1 MTSYGGGRNA
11 NPGGPGGRR
20 QRIQTNRGGGKKP
33 PQKSCCSMV
42 EAGRS
47 IKRGKFR
54 LAARYARLSVRLIA
68 ARIA

>member
-20 QRIQTNRGGGKKP
+20 QRIQTNRGGGKP